1 MNFSNSVVPKT
12 FSFKRFDISF
22 LHLFSAY
29 EVFLLLLLVVVLGF
43 FSYILEK
50 YK

>member
-1 MNFSNSVVPKT
+1 MNFSNSVVPRP
-12 FSFKRFDISF
+12 FSFKRFDISL

-29 EVFLLLLLVVVLGF
+29 EVFFVAVVVFVLF